1 MELRATTRALI
12 LAIILVAA
20 TQLIAA
26 AGAQRWI
33 QGGREE
39 FLKGDPESASISSDG
54 VIMLPPSANKVF
66 DSPQQFVWDLAVD
79 GTGRLFV
86 AGGTEGVIYDSRG
99 NPVHDSDKPEVR
111 ALTFGPDGSLY
122 FATSPMGAVFRLAAG
137 GSAEEFFVPR
147 NGEGPPE
154 RYIWDI
160 EFDRAGNLY
169 VATGIEGRLYRVGP
183 NGQGSV
189 VFDSDQ
195 MHITSIA
202 FDNNGGLIL
211 GSDPGGQ
218 IFRISQSDKPFVLFD
233 SPLREIS
240 AVAVAPDG
248 TIYATAIAEG
258 ALKETEP
265 RGEGQETP
273 SPLSPSS
280 VIIGNTGSGIV
291 VSNETDG
298 GRSNGEISALYRIGR
313 NGTVAT
319 IWYSKSDIAYS
330 LAVDREGTVFIGT
343 GPKGRLLAVEP
354 NGDYRVLR
362 RLDGMQV
369 TALLSTT
376 GQLYAGAS
384 NLGHVYRISRQF
396 AESGSFLSQVKDTGT
411 VSSFGA
417 LRWRATTPT
426 GTSLRLM
433 TRSGN
438 TSEPD
443 NTWSDWSAAY
453 TDPTG
458 SVVSSPAARFIQWK
472 TEMSTTEPSATPRL
486 ESVALY
492 YLQNNLQPRVE
503 SVTVLPPGAF
513 FRPLSPADPLIASMP
528 ADTTAELRTLGYVS
542 SGPPSRGQVIYSREM
557 RAFTWDA
564 SDFNGDEL
572 VFSLLIREAGS
583 DAWRPLADKVED
595 LAYNFDTRILGD
607 GEYVI
612 RVEAS
617 DSPSNPPDMA
627 LHGSLDSRP
636 FLVDN
641 TPPTIEGLAATA
653 SSGSV
658 TISFEASDETSS
670 IRRIRVR
677 IGADE
682 WRPVLPED
690 GIADSGRERISI
702 RLDGVASGDH
712 AVAVQVFDELHNV
725 GSGSTSVTVR

>member
-1 MELRATTRALI
+1 MRATTRALI

-39 FLKGDPESASISSDG
+39 FLKGDPEAASISSDG
-54 VIMLPPSANKVF
+54 VIMLPPSASKVF
-66 DSPQQFVWDLAVD
+66 DSAQQFVWDLAVD
-79 GTGRLFV
+79 GTGRLFA

-122 FATSPMGAVFRLAAG
+122 FATSPMGAVYRLRE
-137 GSAEEFFVPR
+137 GSPAEEFYVPK
-147 NGEGPPE
+147 NEDGPPE
-154 RYIWDI
+154 RYIWDLA
-160 EFDRAGNLY
+160 FDRAGNLY
-169 VATGIEGRLYRVGP
+169 IATGIEGRLYRVGP
-183 NGQGSV
+183 NGEGSV

-195 MHITSIA
+195 MHITSLA
-202 FDNNGGLIL
+202 FDSSGGLVF

-218 IFRISQSDKPFVLFD
+218 IFRLSQGDKPFVLFD

-248 TIYATAIAEG
+248 SIYATAIADE
-258 ALKETEP
+258 ALKQTAQQS
-265 RGEGQETP
+265 GEEQQP
-273 SPLSPSS
+273 AALSPSS
-280 VIIGNTGSGIV
+280 VVIGNTGSGTV
-291 VSNETDG
+291 VSNEIDG
-298 GRSNGEISALYRIGR
+298 GRSNGEISALYRVGTD
-313 NGTVAT
+313 GTVAT
-319 IWYSKSDIAYS
+319 LWYSKTDVAYS
-330 LAVDREGTVFIGT
+330 LATDREGTVFIGT
-343 GPKGRLLAVEP
+343 GPKGRLIAVAP

-376 GQLYAGAS
+376 GQLYAGCS
-384 NLGHVYRISRQF
+384 NLGHVFRISRQF

-417 LRWRATTPT
+417 LRWRAAVPT

-443 NTWSDWSAAY
+443 NTWSDWSGAY
-453 TDPTG
+453 TDAAG
-458 SVVSSPAARFIQWK
+458 SVVSSPAARFVQWK
-472 TEMSTTEPSATPRL
+472 AEMSTTEPGASPRL

-492 YLQNNLQPRVE
+492 YLQNNLRPRVE

-528 ADTTAELRTLGYVS
+528 ADTAAELRTLGFVS
-542 SGPPSRGQVIYSREM
+542 SGPPPRGQVIYSREM

-572 VFSLLIREAGS
+572 VFRLLIREAGS
-583 DAWRPLADKVED
+583 DTWRPLAEKVED
-595 LAYNFDTRILGD
+595 FAYNFDTRILGD

-617 DSPSNPPDMA
+617 DSPSNPPDKA
-627 LHGSLDSRP
+627 LLDSLDSWP

-641 TPPTIEGLAATA
+641 TPPMIEGLAATA
-653 SSGSV
+653 STGSV

-677 IGADE
+677 IGAGE

-690 GIADSGRERISI
+690 GIADSGRERVSI
-702 RLDGVASGDH
+702 RLEGVASGDH